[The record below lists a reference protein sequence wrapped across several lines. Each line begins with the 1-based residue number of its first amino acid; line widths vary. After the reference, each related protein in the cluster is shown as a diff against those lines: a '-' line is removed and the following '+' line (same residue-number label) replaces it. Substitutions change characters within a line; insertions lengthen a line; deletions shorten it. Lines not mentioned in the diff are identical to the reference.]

1 MRKCCFALVLLSLCA
16 WTQSL
21 PTEQPKEA
29 VVALINGRKVTLS
42 EFKRMLAVQDA
53 KMKALAMQQP
63 KAFLDEYAL
72 YETVLAQ
79 AEKARLDQQSPYK
92 EKLAMARRQ
101 ILAEAMIDE
110 THNNFP
116 VTTEIAKKFYDEN
129 SDMYHQATVKVIFIS
144 KTLEVSS
151 LDGEKKKSATAEELK
166 AKAEKVGKEARKGA
180 DFVKLAE
187 ENSDDPNSSKNG
199 ADFPRPIRRTSR
211 DVPQEMR
218 GAVLAAKAG
227 DIVGPVEHATGYYIF
242 KVLTNGQAPFDQVKD
257 DVVKEL
263 KDAGLKHWLEE
274 VKKNSSVSIENEAL
288 LQEATKEK

>member
-29 VVALINGRKVTLS
+29 VVAIINGRKVTLA
-42 EFKRMLAVQDA
+42 EFKRMLAVQDP

-116 VTTEIAKKFYDEN
+116 VTPEIAKKFYDEN
-129 SDMYHQATVKVIFIS
+129 SDMYHQATVKVIFVS
-144 KTLEVSS
+144 KTFEVNS

-166 AKAEKVGKEARKGA
+166 AKAERVGKEAREGA
-180 DFVKLAE
+180 DFVKLAQ
-187 ENSDDPNSSKNG
+187 ENSDDPNSSKNA

-227 DIVGPVEHATGYYIF
+227 DIVGPMEHATGYYIF

-257 DVVKEL
+257 EVVKEL

-274 VKKNSSVSIENEAL
+274 VKKNSSVSIENDAL

>member
-1 MRKCCFALVLLSLCA
+1 MRKCSFALVLLSMCA

-21 PTEQPKEA
+21 PTQQPKEA
-29 VVALINGRKVTLS
+29 VIAVVNGRKLTLG
-42 EFKRMLAVQDA
+42 EYKRIVEAQDG
-53 KMKALAMQQP
+53 KMKALAIQQP
-63 KAFLDEYAL
+63 KAFLEEYAL

-92 EKLAMARRQ
+92 EKLAMARKQ
-101 ILAEAMIDE
+101 ILASAMIDE

-129 SDMYHQATVKVIFIS
+129 SDMYHQAKVKVIFVS
-144 KTLEVSS
+144 KTFEVSN
-151 LDGEKKKSATAEELK
+151 LEGEKKKSATAEEIK
-166 AKAEKVGKEARKGA
+166 AKAEKAAKEARDGK
-180 DFVKLAE
+180 DFAKLAE
-187 ENSDDPNSSKNG
+187 EYSDDPSSAKNG

-218 GAVLAAKAG
+218 SAVLAAKAG
-227 DIVGPVEHATGYYIF
+227 DIIGPIEHTTGYYTF
-242 KVLTNGQAPFDQVKD
+242 KVLTNGLAPFDQVKD

-274 VKKNSSVSIENEAL
+274 VKKNSSVTVEDEAL
-288 LQEATKEK
+288 LQEAAREK

>member
-1 MRKCCFALVLLSLCA
+1 MCA

-21 PTEQPKEA
+21 PTQQPKEA
-29 VVALINGRKVTLS
+29 VIAVVNGRKLTLG
-42 EFKRMLAVQDA
+42 EYKRIVEAQDG
-53 KMKALAMQQP
+53 KMKALAIQQP
-63 KAFLDEYAL
+63 KAFLEEYAL

-92 EKLAMARRQ
+92 EKLAMARKQ
-101 ILAEAMIDE
+101 ILASAMIDE

-129 SDMYHQATVKVIFIS
+129 SDMYHQAKVKVIFVS
-144 KTLEVSS
+144 KTFEVSN
-151 LDGEKKKSATAEELK
+151 LEGEKKKSATAEEIK
-166 AKAEKVGKEARKGA
+166 AKAEKAAKEARDGK
-180 DFVKLAE
+180 DFAKLAE
-187 ENSDDPNSSKNG
+187 EYSDDPSSAKNG

-218 GAVLAAKAG
+218 SAVLAAKAG
-227 DIVGPVEHATGYYIF
+227 DIIGPIEHTTGYYTF
-242 KVLTNGQAPFDQVKD
+242 KVLTNGLAPFDQVKD

-274 VKKNSSVSIENEAL
+274 VKKNSSVTVEDEAL
-288 LQEATKEK
+288 LQEAAKEK